1 MKPVDVLTS
10 ADIFCLTTMVD
21 DDMNIGQR
29 IEDVADYVDF
39 VYPMIYPSHYPRQE
53 EQGVIQQAGQ
63 ETIRSN

>member
-10 ADIFCLTTMVD
+10 ADIFGLTTMVD

-39 VYPMIYPSHYPRQE
+39 VYPMIYPSHYLRQE
-53 EQGVIQQAGQ
+53 ERAVNQ
-63 ETIRSN
+63 